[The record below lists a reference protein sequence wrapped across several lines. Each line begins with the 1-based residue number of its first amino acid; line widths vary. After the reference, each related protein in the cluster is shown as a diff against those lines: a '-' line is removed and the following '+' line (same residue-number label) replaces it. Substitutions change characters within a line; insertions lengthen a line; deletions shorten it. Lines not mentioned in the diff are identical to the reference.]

1 MKSSQKKQLSFLVRK
16 FINHLMKD
24 GKKNKAEKIFFS
36 SLALLREKENKN
48 PFFVFLLALKNSLP
62 YVEVRSI
69 RRGGATYQIP
79 VPLYEHR
86 ALSLAMKW
94 ILQCARKKGKSM
106 SVSLSQSILEASKNQ
121 GDSVKK
127 REALHALA
135 LKNRSLSHFRW
146 F

>member
-1 MKSSQKKQLSFLVRK
+1 
-16 FINHLMKD
+16 MKD
-24 GKKNKAEKIFFS
+24 GKKNKAEKIFFT
-36 SLALLREKENKN
+36 SLVLLREKENKN

>member
-1 MKSSQKKQLSFLVRK
+1 MKIKILFL
-16 FINHLMKD
+16 
-24 GKKNKAEKIFFS
+24 FFYW
-36 SLALLREKENKN
+36 L
-48 PFFVFLLALKNSLP
+48 FKNSLP

-106 SVSLSQSILEASKNQ
+106 SANLSQSVLEASKNQ

>member
-36 SLALLREKENKN
+36 SLASLREKENKN